1 MRHLRLTFAIVAAA
15 LVVAVPAY
23 AGGNSTLDN
32 GYPKTPNN
40 VAHNVAGKVKT
51 NKSTPTTPKTA
62 VKSGGTLP
70 FTGLDLGV
78 FAGAAFVL
86 VGTGFLFRRLGRQ
99 SR

>member
-1 MRHLRLTFAIVAAA
+1 MKHLRLTLAIVAAA

-23 AGGNSTLDN
+23 AGGSSTLDN
-32 GYPKTPNN
+32 GYPSTPNN
-40 VAHNVAGKVKT
+40 VAGTVATK
-51 NKSTPTTPKTA
+51 KSSPTTPKTA

-78 FAGAAFVL
+78 FAGAGVVL